1 MYEEML
7 KFLENVHDLEAID
20 LLVLCE
26 QLKNELI
33 ANNQY
38 VKENG
43 IKDYDFEKE
52 KECIDDLSNIIDKI
66 KSKIRAQRIKSIIE
80 RYNNLS
86 EKEQSRLI
94 DIIDNSLYY
103 MDERNITNIIR

>member
-7 KFLENVHDLEAID
+7 KFLENVHELEAID

-38 VKENG
+38 VKENE
-43 IKDYDFEKE
+43 IKDYDFERE
-52 KECIDDLSNIIDKI
+52 KECIAELSNIIDII
-66 KSKIRAQRIKSIIE
+66 KSKIQAQRIKSIIE

-86 EKEQSRLI
+86 EKEQLRFI
-94 DIIDNSLYY
+94 DIIDNSLY
-103 MDERNITNIIR
+103 NIEEKNKTNNIR